1 LVEEELLGCKAWAE
15 RNGVA
20 LDWLSP
26 ELVLRVTLIQP
37 ASSEKFY
44 LAGEFGGYK
53 ALPPAWEFYDAEWK
67 ECGLKHLYPAAAG
80 PPGKGSIFHT
90 KPVICAPFNRLAY
103 KEHGGPHED
112 WGGASQWLNAG
123 KNYIQAHTIGD
134 MLAAVVR
141 DLAYGSGRM
150 Q

>member
-1 LVEEELLGCKAWAE
+1 
-15 RNGVA
+15 
-20 LDWLSP
+20 
-26 ELVLRVTLIQP
+26 VLRATFQQP
-37 ASSEKFY
+37 ASEERFF
-44 LAGEFGGYK
+44 LAGEFRGYK

-67 ECGLKHLYPAAAG
+67 ERALKQLYPAAAG

-112 WGGASQWLNAG
+112 WGGPAQWLNAG
-123 KNYIQAHTIGD
+123 KDYVQAHTISD
-134 MLAAVVR
+134 MLAVVAR
-141 DLAYGSGRM
+141 DLAYGCGRM